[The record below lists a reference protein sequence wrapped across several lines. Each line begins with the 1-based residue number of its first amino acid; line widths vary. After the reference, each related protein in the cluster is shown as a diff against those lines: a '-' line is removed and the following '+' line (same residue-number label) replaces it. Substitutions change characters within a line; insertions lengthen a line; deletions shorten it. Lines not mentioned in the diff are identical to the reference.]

1 MIVIR
6 IDSSGDMVNSRPC
19 HNCLDMMKAVGVRK
33 IFYSHNNNIICE
45 RVNNMISINSSS
57 IMRKLERDY
66 YNAPIDDNT
75 YYKYLLIRKSPKNIS
90 KYNVECFLNYNFN
103 EILPT
108 FNYDINSKRIQF
120 YDSNGKFFL
129 KIDIY

>member
-1 MIVIR
+1 VIHTGGVFYGIPKGQKANKLDMIVIR

-66 YNAPIDDNT
+66 Y
-75 YYKYLLIRKSPKNIS
+75 
-90 KYNVECFLNYNFN
+90 
-103 EILPT
+103 
-108 FNYDINSKRIQF
+108 
-120 YDSNGKFFL
+120 
-129 KIDIY
+129 

>member
-1 MIVIR
+1 
-6 IDSSGDMVNSRPC
+6 
-19 HNCLDMMKAVGVRK
+19 MKAVGVRK